1 MGEDSEDGHPAWPAK
16 AREGGWEGRGTSLPS
31 PGSQANPKGEIKAG
45 GICLLSAP
53 SLTRLAPLPGPLLL
67 PEPWPAGASHSPAFF
82 LIQIKTPVPS
92 TQFSDSQTAP
102 KKHLGNE
109 AMPQPHPQ
117 RFWFCCPREGPG
129 NRGSKKHSRW
139 FEHAPGLGTTSKADS
154 GWRLKT
160 FDWISSHQGCRKLTG
175 TYQQVSVEFRAAF

>member
-1 MGEDSEDGHPAWPAK
+1 MDTQPDRQRRGKEDEKGGGPPSPFPGARPTLRVRSKQVESVSFRHPPSPAWLLCL
-16 AREGGWEGRGTSLPS
+16 GPS
-31 PGSQANPKGEIKAG
+31 
-45 GICLLSAP
+45 CC
-53 SLTRLAPLPGPLLL
+53 
-67 PEPWPAGASHSPAFF
+67 PEPWPAGASHSPASFP
-82 LIQIKTPVPS
+82 IQIKTPLPS

-102 KKHLGNE
+102 KEHLGNE

-129 NRGSKKHSRW
+129 NRCSKKHSRW

-175 TYQQVSVEFRAAF
+175 TYEQVSVEFRAAF